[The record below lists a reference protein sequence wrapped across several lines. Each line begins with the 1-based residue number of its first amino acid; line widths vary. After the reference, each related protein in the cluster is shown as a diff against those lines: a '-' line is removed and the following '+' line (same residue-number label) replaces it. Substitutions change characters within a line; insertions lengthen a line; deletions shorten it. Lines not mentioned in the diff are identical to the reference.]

1 VKVLDFLPIARA
13 VASLSKDPR
22 TKVGAVIL
30 GPAFEIR
37 STGWNGFPRH
47 VGDFQDR
54 WTIRETK
61 YRYVCHAE
69 ANAITNAAR
78 MGTPLDNCILLVTG
92 LFPCQECAKLII
104 QSGIASVF
112 VPDQDIDPAWED
124 SFQLSREMFREAGVA
139 LHFYD
144 PDFDPQKIVDNQPTL
159 F

>member
-1 VKVLDFLPIARA
+1 MRVLDFLPIARA

-47 VGDFQDR
+47 VGDFNER
-54 WTIRETK
+54 WEDRETK
-61 YRYVCHAE
+61 YKYVCHAE

-78 MGTPLDNCILLVTG
+78 MGTPLDGCTLLVTS

-104 QSGIASVF
+104 QSGIKTIY
-112 VPDQDIDPAWED
+112 VPDQDPDPAWEA
-124 SFQLSREMFREAGVA
+124 SFKIATDMFVEAGVG
-139 LHFYD
+139 LRFYD
-144 PDFDPQKIVDNQPTL
+144 PDFDPKK
-159 F
+159 